1 MKKALSLAA
10 ITVAAALVT
19 LAVMPSVEAAPKI
32 DEAALNAQ
40 IDARPH
46 VVLAR
51 LAREAQARRLVEPSA
66 QLASR

>member
-10 ITVAAALVT
+10 ITAAAALLT

-40 IDARPH
+40 IDARLH

-51 LAREAQARRLVEPSA
+51 LAREAQARRQVEPSA